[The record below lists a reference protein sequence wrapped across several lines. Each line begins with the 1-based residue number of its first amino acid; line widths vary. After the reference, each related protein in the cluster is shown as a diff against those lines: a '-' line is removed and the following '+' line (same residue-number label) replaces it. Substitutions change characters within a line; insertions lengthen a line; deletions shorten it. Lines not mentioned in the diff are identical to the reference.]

1 MHSEGATDG
10 ALKGLTQVVCVCPE
24 GKRIDGVRP
33 VATGNICICDC
44 KEEMEDRLNHWG
56 YNSSVTRAHT
66 HTGLDLTP
74 AFKLIKSPSQR

>member
-10 ALKGLTQVVCVCPE
+10 AVKGLTQVVCVCPE

-44 KEEMEDRLNHWG
+44 KEEMEDRLNHWE

-66 HTGLDLTP
+66 HTRAWT
-74 AFKLIKSPSQR
+74 